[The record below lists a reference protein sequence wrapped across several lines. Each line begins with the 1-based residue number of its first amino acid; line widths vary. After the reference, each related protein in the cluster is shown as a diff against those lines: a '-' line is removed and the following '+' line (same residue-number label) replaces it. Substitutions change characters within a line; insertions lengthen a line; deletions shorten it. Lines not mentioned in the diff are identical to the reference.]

1 MLRVALALRG
11 KALILKGLMNF
22 SRRVIA
28 ALAAVFVLTG
38 LLLPVARAEKADREK
53 PVNVESDRVTV
64 DDAKQLT
71 LFEGRVILTQGT
83 MVIRGDRME
92 VRQDKEGF
100 KHGTVWGKQAYFKQ
114 KREGIN
120 EWVEGWGERIEYDS
134 RADKLQ
140 LFTRAAMKKGDDDVA
155 GDYISYDAT
164 TEFFQVIGGGAKA
177 ATANNPE
184 GRVRTVLQPKA
195 KTPASATP
203 ASPSSPSSLRLKAAE
218 NIAAPR
224 DEPVTPR

>member
-1 MLRVALALRG
+1 MRDHKL
-11 KALILKGLMNF
+11 LINKVFFVSLW
-22 SRRVIA
+22 A
-28 ALAAVFVLTG
+28 ALFT
-38 LLLPVARAEKADREK
+38 LPLSGAHAEKADREK

-71 LFEGRVILTQGT
+71 LFEGKVVLTQGT

-114 KREGIN
+114 KRDGTN
-120 EWVEGWGERIEYDS
+120 ELIEGWGDRIEYDS
-134 RADKLQ
+134 RADKVQ

-155 GDYISYDAT
+155 GDYISYDAI

-195 KTPASATP
+195 KATP
-203 ASPSSPSSLRLKAAE
+203 VPPVSPQSLPLKAAE
-218 NIAAPR
+218 GLSAPR
-224 DEPVTPR
+224 EVPVTPR

>member
-1 MLRVALALRG
+1 M
-11 KALILKGLMNF
+11 ILNKIKFPCWVWLLCLLCCPM
-22 SRRVIA
+22 A
-28 ALAAVFVLTG
+28 AQ
-38 LLLPVARAEKADREK
+38 AEKADREK

-71 LFEGRVILTQGT
+71 LFEGRVVLTQGT

-100 KHGTVWGKQAYFKQ
+100 KHGTVWGKQAYFRQ
-114 KREGIN
+114 KRDGTN
-120 EWVEGWGERIEYDS
+120 ELIEGWGERIEYDS
-134 RADKLQ
+134 RADKVQ

-155 GDYISYDAT
+155 GDYISYDAN

-195 KTPASATP
+195 KAGAAVSSTSSQL
-203 ASPSSPSSLRLKAAE
+203 SPQSLPLKAAE
-218 NIAAPR
+218 GIAAPR

>member
-1 MLRVALALRG
+1 M
-11 KALILKGLMNF
+11 LILKTLIVVSQKALTALTAFAAML
-22 SRRVIA
+22 
-28 ALAAVFVLTG
+28 ALAA
-38 LLLPVARAEKADREK
+38 LLLPVAHAEKADRDK

-83 MVIRGDRME
+83 MLIRGDRME

-100 KHGTVWGKQAYFKQ
+100 KHGTVWGNQAYFKQ
-114 KREGIN
+114 KREGLN
-120 EWVEGWGERIEYDS
+120 EYVEGWGERIEYDS
-134 RADKLQ
+134 RADKVQ

-177 ATANNPE
+177 ATANNPD

-195 KTPASATP
+195 KTQASAAP
-203 ASPSSPSSLRLKAAE
+203 APPSALRLKAAE
-218 NIAAPR
+218 TIAAPR